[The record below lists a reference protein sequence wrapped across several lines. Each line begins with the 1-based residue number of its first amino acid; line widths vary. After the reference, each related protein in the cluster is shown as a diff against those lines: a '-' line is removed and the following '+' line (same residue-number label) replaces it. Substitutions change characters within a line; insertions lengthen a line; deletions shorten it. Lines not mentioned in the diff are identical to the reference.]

1 MMVCKL
7 GMLHT
12 IKESMVYRTSQQS
25 AHTQHVFSKYDVSG
39 QDGLKDSVT
48 QSRPNSPE
56 TEMFQMI
63 SEDKQKSSS
72 TGSYTCTHT
81 HTAETE
87 LARRLSASI
96 RVSTCPEMRLNWLSN
111 KGENCIWMYSKQGR
125 QCPELRHSERSPD
138 PAELAQFGLYSQSS
152 RKLKKRIDS
161 SERAWQEDR
170 HVLEFY

>member
-48 QSRPNSPE
+48 QSRPNFPE

-81 HTAETE
+81 HTH
-87 LARRLSASI
+87 
-96 RVSTCPEMRLNWLSN
+96 C
-111 KGENCIWMYSKQGR
+111 
-125 QCPELRHSERSPD
+125 
-138 PAELAQFGLYSQSS
+138 
-152 RKLKKRIDS
+152 
-161 SERAWQEDR
+161 
-170 HVLEFY
+170 